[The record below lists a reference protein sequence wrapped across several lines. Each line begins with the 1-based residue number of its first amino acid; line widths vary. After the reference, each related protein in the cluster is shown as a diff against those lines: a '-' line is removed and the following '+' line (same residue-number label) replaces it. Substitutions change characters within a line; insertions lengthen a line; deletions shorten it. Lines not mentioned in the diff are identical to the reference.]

1 MVPARYRGLQMRL
14 AREADH
20 VHGFET
26 VPTMQG
32 EAEQERKT
40 MSTVKERLAAADLL
54 PDREL
59 ELAVKLRMAKPCQD
73 CPFIE
78 LAFASKRIARLKQE
92 LWCSRTVCIVLA
104 AAFVL
109 TWVAAW
115 WMTA

>member
-1 MVPARYRGLQMRL
+1 
-14 AREADH
+14 
-20 VHGFET
+20 
-26 VPTMQG
+26 MQG

-40 MSTVKERLAAADLL
+40 MSTVKERLTAADLL

-59 ELAVKLRMAKPCQD
+59 ELA
-73 CPFIE
+73 
-78 LAFASKRIARLKQE
+78 FACKRIARLKQE

-115 WMTA
+115 WMQ